1 MISKQALG
9 VPVSLRSVR
18 GAGALLGAGG
28 PRKVPSAS
36 PHTHRRCFSYQL
48 HLKHSVKLVISG
60 GGRVSQW
67 ELS

>member
-1 MISKQALG
+1 MISKQALS
-9 VPVSLRSVR
+9 VPVSPERA
-18 GAGALLGAGG
+18 GAGALPRAGG

-36 PHTHRRCFSYQL
+36 PHTHRRYFSYQL
-48 HLKHSVKLVISG
+48 HLKHSVKMVISG